1 MTVAQDQIG
10 LVADIGG
17 TNARFA
23 VARRDRAGA
32 LHLEH
37 RRDLAAADHASLAL
51 SLTAYLEGLEPGLR
65 PHQAAFGVASP
76 VTGDQIQLTN
86 HDWSFSIEGIKTAYQ
101 FARLDVINDFAA
113 IGYAVGALRDQDW
126 EALPGPDWP
135 DPLNGVVSIVGPGT
149 GLGVGACILN
159 ADGRE
164 VILSSEGGHAS
175 FAPIDGIEIE
185 ILKVMLG
192 KFPRV
197 SNERILSGPG
207 LGHLYEALSQ
217 VGGRAVIS
225 PGAPAIL
232 EAAIKGSDSLAVE
245 AVERFCLILGSVMGD
260 VALIQGAS
268 AVAIAGGMAPRMT
281 QFLNTAAVRSRFEA
295 KGRSRPLLGTLPI
308 ALIRH
313 AQPGLMGAANLLLP
327 KTFVS
332 ETAQ

>member
-1 MTVAQDQIG
+1 MAIAQDQIG

-23 VARRDRAGA
+23 LARRDRSGA
-32 LHLEH
+32 LHLDH
-37 RRDLAAADHASLAL
+37 RQDLAAQDHASLAL
-51 SLTAYLEGLEPGLR
+51 CLSAYLDGLEPSLR

-86 HDWSFSIEGIKTAYQ
+86 RDWSFSIEGLKQT
-101 FARLDVINDFAA
+101 FHLNRLDVVNDFSA
-113 IGYAVGALRDQDW
+113 IGHAVGALRDQDW

-135 DPLNGVVSIVGPGT
+135 DQLNGVVSIVGPGT
-149 GLGVGACILN
+149 GLGVGARILN
-159 ADGRE
+159 ADGSE

-175 FAPIDGIEIE
+175 FAPIDGMEIE

-217 VGGRAVIS
+217 VRGGAMTS

-232 EAAIKGSDSLAVE
+232 EAALNGSDGLAVE

-260 VALIQGAS
+260 VALVQGAS

-281 QFLNTAAVRSRFEA
+281 PFLNTAAVRSRFEA

-313 AQPGLMGAANLLLP
+313 AQPGLIGAANLLLP
-327 KTFVS
+327 QVLVL
-332 ETAQ
+332 ETAR

>member
-1 MTVAQDQIG
+1 MTMAHDQIG

-23 VARRDRAGA
+23 LARRDPAGA

-37 RRDLAAADHASLAL
+37 RKDLAAADHASLAL
-51 SLTAYLEGLEPGLR
+51 CLSAYLDGLEPGLR

-86 HDWSFSIEGIKTAYQ
+86 RDWSFSIEGLKNTFQ
-101 FARLDVINDFAA
+101 LNRLDVINDFSA
-113 IGYAVGALRDQDW
+113 IGHAVGALRDHDW

-135 DPLNGVVSIVGPGT
+135 DQLSGVVSIVGPGT
-149 GLGVGACILN
+149 GLGVGARILD
-159 ADGRE
+159 AQGQE
-164 VILSSEGGHAS
+164 VIIASEGGHAS

-217 VGGRAVIS
+217 VRGRAVIS

-232 EAAIKGSDSLAVE
+232 EAAIKGSDALAVE

-327 KTFVS
+327 KTFIA
-332 ETAQ
+332 EAAQ

>member
-1 MTVAQDQIG
+1 MPMVQDQIG

-23 VARRDRAGA
+23 LARRDQAGA
-32 LHLEH
+32 LHLEY
-37 RRDLAAADHASLAL
+37 RKDLAAADHASLAL
-51 SLTAYLEGLEPGLR
+51 CLAAYLDGLDPDLR

-86 HDWSFSIEGIKTAYQ
+86 RDWSFSIKGMKAA
-101 FARLDVINDFAA
+101 FRFKRLDVVNDFSA
-113 IGYAVGALRDQDW
+113 IGHAVGALRDQDW

-135 DPLNGVVSIVGPGT
+135 DHLSGVVSIVGPGT
-149 GLGVGACILN
+149 GLGVGARILN
-159 ADGRE
+159 PNGGE
-164 VILSSEGGHAS
+164 VTIASEGGHAS
-175 FAPIDGIEIE
+175 FAPLDEIEIE

-207 LGHLYEALSQ
+207 LGHLYEALAQ
-217 VGGRAVIS
+217 VLGRAFVS

-260 VALIQGAS
+260 IALIQGAS

-281 QFLNTAAVRSRFEA
+281 RFLNTVAVRSRFEA
-295 KGRSRPLLGTLPI
+295 KGRSRPFLGTLPI

-327 KTFVS
+327 KTSVS

>member
-1 MTVAQDQIG
+1 MAVSQDQIG

-23 VARRDRAGA
+23 LARRDRSGA
-32 LHLEH
+32 VHLDH
-37 RRDLAAADHASLAL
+37 RQDLAAQDHASLAL
-51 SLTAYLEGLEPGLR
+51 CLSAYLDGLEPSLR

-76 VTGDQIQLTN
+76 VIGDQIQLTN
-86 HDWSFSIEGIKTAYQ
+86 RDWSFSIEGLKDAFQ
-101 FARLDVINDFAA
+101 FNRLDVVNDFSA
-113 IGYAVGALRDQDW
+113 IGHAVGALRDQDW

-135 DPLNGVVSIVGPGT
+135 DQLNGVVSIVGPGT
-149 GLGVGACILN
+149 GLGVGARILN
-159 ADGRE
+159 ADGSE

-175 FAPIDGIEIE
+175 FAPIDGMEIE

-217 VGGRAVIS
+217 VRGGAVTS

-232 EAAIKGSDSLAVE
+232 EAALKGSDGLAVE

-281 QFLNTAAVRSRFEA
+281 PFLNTAAVRSRFEA

-313 AQPGLMGAANLLLP
+313 AQPGLIGAANLLLP
-327 KTFVS
+327 SVS
-332 ETAQ
+332 VLETAR

>member
-1 MTVAQDQIG
+1 MAVSQDQIG

-23 VARRDRAGA
+23 LAWRDRLGA
-32 LHLEH
+32 VHLDH
-37 RRDLAAADHASLAL
+37 RQDLAAQDHASLAL
-51 SLTAYLEGLEPGLR
+51 CLSAYLDGLEPSLR

-86 HDWSFSIEGIKTAYQ
+86 RDWSFSIEGLKQT
-101 FARLDVINDFAA
+101 FHLNRLDVVNDFSA
-113 IGYAVGALRDQDW
+113 IGHAVGALRDQDW

-135 DPLNGVVSIVGPGT
+135 DQLNGVVSIVGPGT
-149 GLGVGACILN
+149 GLGVGARILN
-159 ADGRE
+159 ADGSE

-175 FAPIDGIEIE
+175 FAPIDGMEIE

-207 LGHLYEALSQ
+207 LGYLYEALSQ
-217 VGGRAVIS
+217 VRGGAVTS

-232 EAAIKGSDSLAVE
+232 EAALNGSDGLAVE

-260 VALIQGAS
+260 VALVQGAS

-281 QFLNTAAVRSRFEA
+281 PFLNTAAVRSRFEA

-313 AQPGLMGAANLLLP
+313 AQPGLIGAANLLLP
-327 KTFVS
+327 QVS
-332 ETAQ
+332 VLETAR

>member
-1 MTVAQDQIG
+1 MAIAQDQIG

-23 VARRDRAGA
+23 LARRDRSGA
-32 LHLEH
+32 VHLDH
-37 RRDLAAADHASLAL
+37 RQDLAAQDHASLAL
-51 SLTAYLEGLEPGLR
+51 CLSAYLDGLEPSLR

-86 HDWSFSIEGIKTAYQ
+86 RDWSFSIEGLKDAFQ
-101 FARLDVINDFAA
+101 FNRLDVVNDFSA
-113 IGYAVGALRDQDW
+113 IGHAVGALRDQDW

-135 DPLNGVVSIVGPGT
+135 AHLNGVVSIVGPGT
-149 GLGVGACILN
+149 GLGVGARILN
-159 ADGRE
+159 ADGSE

-175 FAPIDGIEIE
+175 FAPIDGMEIE

-217 VGGRAVIS
+217 VRGGAVTS

-245 AVERFCLILGSVMGD
+245 AVERFCLILGSVLGD

-313 AQPGLMGAANLLLP
+313 AQPGLIGAANLLLP
-327 KTFVS
+327 QVS
-332 ETAQ
+332 VLETAL